1 MASTRA
7 IVALKAA
14 RIPFELLTYKYDPNA
29 AEIGMHAAD
38 ALGISPDIL
47 LKTLM
52 LDTPSGAMI
61 ALLPSNQQLDL
72 KAYANAA
79 KIKSCAL
86 MGKPDAQR
94 LSGYVIGGIS
104 PIGQKKQLP
113 TLIAHCVEQVEW
125 VICNGG
131 QRGVQVKV
139 APDDL
144 AKICGAD
151 FAVIS
156 I

>member
-1 MASTRA
+1 MASTKA
-7 IVALKAA
+7 ILVLKTAS
-14 RIPFELLTYKYDPNA
+14 IPFEVLTYKYDPNA
-29 AEIGMHAAD
+29 AEIGMYAAS

-61 ALLPSNQQLDL
+61 ALVPSNTQLDL

-79 KIKSCAL
+79 KVKSCTL

-113 TLIAHCVEQVEW
+113 TLIARSVEQAEW
-125 VICNGG
+125 VLCNGG
-131 QRGVQVKV
+131 QRGVQVKLT
-139 APDDL
+139 PGDL
-144 AKICGAD
+144 AKICRAD
-151 FAVIS
+151 FAAIS